1 MAKKHDEKQKTAEN
15 AAENGETSAAS
26 EEVAEGELPA
36 AEPQAEE
43 PAPKEPSELE
53 KAQALAEDYKRK
65 WYAVAAE
72 YDNYRKRTSAQASQA
87 YSEGK
92 TEAIIKL
99 LPVADTFGYALDSV
113 KDEAARAGIDKIIKN
128 FNAILNSLGVTEA
141 VINPGDK
148 FDESIAEAVMN
159 VPCGDGEEPNTVKL
173 VMRKGYKLGD
183 KVIRFAQVSVT
194 V

>member
-1 MAKKHDEKQKTAEN
+1 M
-15 AAENGETSAAS
+15 
-26 EEVAEGELPA
+26 
-36 AEPQAEE
+36 
-43 PAPKEPSELE
+43 
-53 KAQALAEDYKRK
+53 
-65 WYAVAAE
+65 
-72 YDNYRKRTSAQASQA
+72 
-87 YSEGK
+87 
-92 TEAIIKL
+92 
-99 LPVADTFGYALDSV
+99 
-113 KDEAARAGIDKIIKN
+113 
-128 FNAILNSLGVTEA
+128 TEA